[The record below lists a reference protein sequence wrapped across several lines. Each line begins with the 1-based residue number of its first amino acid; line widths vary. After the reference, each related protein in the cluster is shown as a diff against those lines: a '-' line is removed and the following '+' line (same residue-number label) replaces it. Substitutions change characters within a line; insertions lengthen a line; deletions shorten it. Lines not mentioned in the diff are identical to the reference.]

1 MMQLTPLFQPA
12 SIALIGASP
21 NGTPGEV
28 LANLQRIGSVAE
40 IVPVNPNRS
49 EVGGLRCHPSLTAA
63 GRAVDVAAI
72 LVKAARA
79 PDALADCVRA
89 GARSAVVF
97 SDGFSEA
104 DPGGPALQEQLS
116 AAARQGGL
124 PLLGPNCMGYLAPA
138 YGSALYIDRINRMP
152 RAGQVGLVTQS
163 GSVGVAGI
171 NQTGTLSLSAMI
183 SVGNEAG
190 ITLADGVRWLSRDG
204 VTRAIAVFAEGFRD
218 GRAFLSA
225 ADEAISSGIPL
236 VVCKTG
242 RSAEA
247 AVAARSHSGN
257 LATDQRVVR
266 AVLEAHGI
274 AVVDDLDEFF
284 AAVELLATGRRFT
297 RRLAAV
303 TLSGGHVGL
312 LHDLAAASGVTF
324 PAPPADAHQRIVEAL
339 GANRTVTNPLDG
351 WVNDDVSDSVTR
363 GLQALADSG
372 LAEGFVLA
380 VDTPADPPTSFV
392 EMGRSIAAA
401 AVHFARRD
409 PRPIA
414 MIATTAAADDKA
426 VTDLLRE
433 GGVPR
438 LPTLRPALAA
448 WAAIARAQSHSTP
461 ALTTSRTGAGL
472 GAMDEPAAYRLLASI
487 GLSVPRHEVCRVSGA
502 VPHAAR
508 RIGYPVVIKAVS
520 RTILH
525 KTEARAVRLG
535 IENDAEAEGTAKEL
549 LALPTVEAVLVVET
563 VPAGIEAF
571 VGARVDA
578 SFGPVVV
585 FGLGG
590 IFTELLDD
598 VAVLP
603 APVNGSEVVKA
614 LEGLKLWRLMNGYRG
629 EPRVPPA
636 PLANA
641 VAALS
646 RLIAGCAD
654 PAISID
660 VNPLRLLA
668 DRAVALDAKATGPAP

>member
-1 MMQLTPLFQPA
+1 MPAGLDGGGCPEPMMQLTPLFRPA
-12 SIALIGASP
+12 TIALIGASP

-28 LANLQRIGSVAE
+28 LANLQRIGSVTE

-97 SDGFSEA
+97 SGGRSEA

-116 AAARQGGL
+116 GVARQGGL

-152 RAGQVGLVTQS
+152 RAGQVGLLTQS
-163 GSVGVAGI
+163 GLVGVAGI
-171 NQTGTLSLSAMI
+171 NQTGTRSLSAMI

-218 GRAFLSA
+218 GRAFSPPLTKRSRA
-225 ADEAISSGIPL
+225 AFRWSFARPVDRR
-236 VVCKTG
+236 T
-242 RSAEA
+242 

-257 LATDQRVVR
+257 IATDQRVVR

-274 AVVDDLDEFF
+274 AVVDDLDEFL
-284 AAVELLATGRRFT
+284 AAIELLTTGRRFT

-312 LHDLAAASGVTF
+312 LHDLAAASGVSF
-324 PAPPADAHQRIVEAL
+324 PAPSADAHQRIVEAL

-401 AVHFARRD
+401 AVDFARRD

-448 WAAIARAQSHSTP
+448 WAAIARAQSRSTP
-461 ALTTSRTGAGL
+461 ALIGPRTGAGT
-472 GAMDEPAAYRLLASI
+472 
-487 GLSVPRHEVCRVSGA
+487 
-502 VPHAAR
+502 R
-508 RIGYPVVIKAVS
+508 RDG
-520 RTILH
+520 
-525 KTEARAVRLG
+525 
-535 IENDAEAEGTAKEL
+535 
-549 LALPTVEAVLVVET
+549 
-563 VPAGIEAF
+563 
-571 VGARVDA
+571 
-578 SFGPVVV
+578 
-585 FGLGG
+585 
-590 IFTELLDD
+590 
-598 VAVLP
+598 
-603 APVNGSEVVKA
+603 
-614 LEGLKLWRLMNGYRG
+614 
-629 EPRVPPA
+629 
-636 PLANA
+636 
-641 VAALS
+641 
-646 RLIAGCAD
+646 
-654 PAISID
+654 
-660 VNPLRLLA
+660 
-668 DRAVALDAKATGPAP
+668 

>member
-1 MMQLTPLFQPA
+1 MQLTPLFRPA
-12 SIALIGASP
+12 SVALIGASP

-116 AAARQGGL
+116 AVARQGGL

-218 GRAFLSA
+218 GRAFLAA
-225 ADEAISSGIPL
+225 ADEAIASGIPL

-266 AVLEAHGI
+266 AVLEAHGV

-324 PAPPADAHQRIVEAL
+324 PAPSADAHQRVVEAL

-372 LAEGFVLA
+372 LGDGFVVA

-401 AVHFARRD
+401 AVDFARRD

-448 WAAIARAQSHSTP
+448 WSAIARAQSHSTP

-472 GAMDEPAAYRLLASI
+472 GAMDEPAAYRLLASV
-487 GLSVPRHEVCRVSGA
+487 GLSVPRHEVCRVSDA
-502 VPHAAR
+502 APQAAR

-520 RTILH
+520 QTILH

-535 IENDAEAEGTAKEL
+535 IEDDAEAEETAEEL
-549 LALPTVEAVLVVET
+549 LDMPTVEAVLVVET

-603 APVNGSEVVKA
+603 APVNESDVVAA
-614 LEGLKLWRLMNGYRG
+614 LDGLKLWRLMNGYRG
-629 EPRVPPA
+629 QPCVPPA

-668 DRAVALDAKATGPAP
+668 DRAVALDAKVTGPAP

>member
-1 MMQLTPLFQPA
+1 MMQLTPLFRPA

-72 LVKAARA
+72 MVKAARA

-116 AAARQGGL
+116 AVARHAGL

-138 YGSALYIDRINRMP
+138 YGSALYIDRINRVP

-218 GRAFLSA
+218 GRAFLA
-225 ADEAISSGIPL
+225 AAAEAIASGIPL

-303 TLSGGHVGL
+303 TLSGGHIGL
-312 LHDLAAASGVTF
+312 LHDLAAESGVTF
-324 PAPPADAHQRIVEAL
+324 PAPSADAHQRVVEAL

-351 WVNDDVSDSVTR
+351 WVNDDVSGSVTR
-363 GLQALADSG
+363 GLQTLADSG

-401 AVHFARRD
+401 AVDFARRD

-433 GGVPR
+433 GSVPR
-438 LPTLRPALAA
+438 LPALRPALAA

-461 ALTTSRTGAGL
+461 ALISPRTGVAL
-472 GAMDEPAAYRLLASI
+472 GAMDEPAAYQLLGSV

-535 IENDAEAEGTAKEL
+535 IEDDAEAERTAEEL
-549 LALPTVEAVLVVET
+549 LAMPTVEAVLVVET

-603 APVNGSEVVKA
+603 APVNESDVVAA
-614 LEGLKLWRLMNGYRG
+614 LDGLKLWRLMNGYRG
-629 EPRVPPA
+629 QPRVPPA
-636 PLANA
+636 PLASA

-668 DRAVALDAKATGPAP
+668 DRAVALDAKVTGPAP